1 MSVLFGSTIDIIVL
15 ILLAAVIVLA
25 IFLILQGR
33 KMKNLEQRL
42 YDLSAGSDGESLEDM
57 LVRILDNYDGINKQ
71 LDQNTG
77 DIRDI
82 YRRLHGVV
90 QKVGL
95 VKYDAFSQMGG
106 NLSSVIALL
115 DQDNNGILLNT
126 VQNVDGCYSYVK
138 GVRGGR
144 SDVAYTDEE
153 QEAIDMAMGTGQN
166 GGRHR

>member
-1 MSVLFGSTIDIIVL
+1 MSEIFGSAIDIIVI
-15 ILLAAVIVLA
+15 ILLAAVIILA
-25 IFLILQGR
+25 VFLILMNR
-33 KMKNLEQRL
+33 KVKELDRRL
-42 YDLSAGSDGESLEDM
+42 PTNDLDTRTLTILEDY
-57 LVRILDNYDGINKQ
+57 LDNYDGINKQ
-71 LDQNTG
+71 LEQNTG

-90 QKVGL
+90 QKIGL

-115 DQDNNGILLNT
+115 DQDNNGVLLNT

-144 SDVAYTDEE
+144 SDVAFTEEE
-153 QEAIDMAMGTGQN
+153 QRAMDIALEKGQMA
-166 GGRHR
+166 GRKKNR